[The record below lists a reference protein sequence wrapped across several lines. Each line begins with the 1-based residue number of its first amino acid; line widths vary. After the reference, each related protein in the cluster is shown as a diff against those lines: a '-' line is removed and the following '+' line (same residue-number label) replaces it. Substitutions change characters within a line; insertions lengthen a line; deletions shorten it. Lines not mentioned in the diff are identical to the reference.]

1 MADPFRNLRLF
12 WHRARDTQRVT
23 LDGVTVNTDAGQ
35 ARLVRY
41 ALFKR
46 KYEGPERQLVAREL
60 RKGDTVLE
68 IGAGIG
74 FVGLL
79 AARLVAPGRVVSF
92 EANPALEG
100 VIAAK
105 HALNA
110 AKPELRMQAITL
122 DGAPVTF
129 HASDN
134 VVSSSLFKR
143 AETQREITVESVA
156 MADALQD
163 IQPDVLVMDV
173 EGAEIDLLSTGDLAP
188 IRAAI
193 VELHPHVV
201 SEDRIDALLK
211 SLAERG
217 FEVAERLEN
226 NVLLRRTGAA

>member
-1 MADPFRNLRLF
+1 
-12 WHRARDTQRVT
+12 
-23 LDGVTVNTDAGQ
+23 
-35 ARLVRY
+35 
-41 ALFKR
+41 
-46 KYEGPERQLVAREL
+46 
-60 RKGDTVLE
+60 
-68 IGAGIG
+68 
-74 FVGLL
+74 
-79 AARLVAPGRVVSF
+79 
-92 EANPALEG
+92 
-100 VIAAK
+100 
-105 HALNA
+105 LNA

-201 SEDRIDALLK
+201 SADRIDALLK